1 MADNY
6 NLSVAASELNTAITK
21 ANAAA
26 PQSTTY
32 TKAQVDAAIAAETTA
47 RQSADATLTSSLANV
62 IDSGSKNILKN
73 TATSRTLSG
82 VTFTVNADG
91 SVTVNG
97 TATGS
102 TGLRVVGVQGSDAYA
117 DATPIPRGNYVV
129 FPSNTGNPRIR
140 WGMGITT
147 ASDAARNVTYIYDT
161 PVRFEVTNDT
171 TRYDFTLAVANGE
184 ECSGETL
191 YPMICTAEDYAIS
204 PDFVPYTPT
213 LAEMYQ
219 MVKEMQGG
227 N

>member
-1 MADNY
+1 MADF
-6 NLSVAASELNTAITK
+6 NLNVSASDLNAAITK

-32 TKAQVDAAIAAETTA
+32 TRSQVDAAIASEATA
-47 RQSADATLTSSLANV
+47 RQSADNTLTSALANA
-62 IDSGSKNILKN
+62 IDSGPKNILKN
-73 TATSRTLSG
+73 TATTRTLSA

-102 TGLRVVGVQGSDAYA
+102 TGLRVVGVQGSDTYT

-129 FPSNTGNPRIR
+129 YPSNTGNPRIR
-140 WGMGITT
+140 WGIGITT
-147 ASDAARNVTYIYDT
+147 ASDAERAVTYIYDT

-171 TRYDFTLAVANGE
+171 TRYDFTLAVTNGE

-213 LAEMYQ
+213 LAELYQ
-219 MVKEMQGG
+219 MVKELQ
-227 N
+227 NS